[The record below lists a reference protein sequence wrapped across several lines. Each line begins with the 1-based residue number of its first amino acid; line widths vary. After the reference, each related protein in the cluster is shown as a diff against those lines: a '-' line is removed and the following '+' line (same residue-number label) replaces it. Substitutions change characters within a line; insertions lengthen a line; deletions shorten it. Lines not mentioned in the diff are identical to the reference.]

1 MYSQSRRQCF
11 DVYVV
16 GLESV
21 KLETSR
27 SRSVLHE
34 VIESGLIIPR
44 LDMSGSGD
52 QKLTLNV
59 TINSTLST
67 NTFYQATLITAM
79 DMMEAGSIQ
88 FCKCTV
94 YAVIHVTVNS

>member
-1 MYSQSRRQCF
+1 M
-11 DVYVV
+11 YVV

-67 NTFYQATLITAM
+67 NTFYRATLITAM

-88 FCKCTV
+88 FCKYTI
-94 YAVIHVTVNS
+94 YTVIHVTVNT